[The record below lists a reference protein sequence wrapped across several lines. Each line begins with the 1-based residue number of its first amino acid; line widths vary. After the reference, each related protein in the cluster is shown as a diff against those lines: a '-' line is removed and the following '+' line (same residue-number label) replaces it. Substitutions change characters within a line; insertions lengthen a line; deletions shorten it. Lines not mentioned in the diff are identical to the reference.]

1 MKPSGTSALIT
12 ATVLVAA
19 LAGCGSNSAGTS
31 IASGAGG
38 GSDKVRI
45 GVSVAD
51 QKSLFY
57 IAEVDGIKAAA
68 EKEGVE
74 IVLLSADNNSTQQ
87 VNQVNDLI
95 TQGVDALIFT
105 AQDATAAAEFATIF
119 VAAQSYFTGARGL
132 FYL

>member
-1 MKPSGTSALIT
+1 MQPSRSAQVLT
-12 ATVLVAA
+12 AAVLATA
-19 LAGCGSNSAGTS
+19 LSACGSGSDE
-31 IASGAGG
+31 ASTAGG
-38 GSDKVRI
+38 SGGTPDKVRI

-57 IAEVDGIKAAA
+57 VAEADGIKAAA
-68 EKEGVE
+68 AKEGVE

-105 AQDATAAAEFATIF
+105 AQDATSAAAG
-119 VAAQSYFTGARGL
+119 VDLSYAREASRREASL
-132 FYL
+132 